1 MSYFRTNNA
10 ATIGA
15 TTTGS
20 LKNAWG
26 ILVVSGS
33 TGTLRLQKT
42 TLGSTGSFTTMSL
55 AHITPGVAFPC
66 FPSTVEVAT
75 GTVYLLA

>member
-10 ATIGA
+10 ATVVA

-20 LKNAWG
+20 LSNAWG
-26 ILVVSGS
+26 ILVASGS

-42 TLGSTGSFTTMSL
+42 TLGGTGSFTTMSL
-55 AHITPGVAFPC
+55 SHITPGVAFPC
-66 FPSTVEVAT
+66 FPSSVEVAT